1 VIVGFPGESDE
12 DFGETKT
19 LVTSGFLDYLHVFR
33 YSDRPGTPA
42 AAMTDKVP
50 SETIRERHQEL
61 TRISDRLRAE
71 SNLRQVGRV
80 LDVIAENRKPEK
92 GQFWGIAGN
101 YTRVKLPM
109 DYNGGRG
116 IAGYRVTSA
125 HGLYVEGDLL
135 T

>member
-1 VIVGFPGESDE
+1 
-12 DFGETKT
+12 
-19 LVTSGFLDYLHVFR
+19 
-33 YSDRPGTPA
+33 
-42 AAMTDKVP
+42 VP
-50 SETIRERHQEL
+50 SEAIRGRHLEL

-109 DYNGGRG
+109 DYKGGRG
-116 IAGYRVTSA
+116 IVRYQVTSA
-125 HGLYVEGDLL
+125 HGLYVDGQLICV
-135 T
+135 